1 MPVMQ
6 PVREQADKRK
16 QVAIPTVKR
25 KRWFIVLVRS
35 INIVPPTVTCVPLEL
50 LPMIPLELL
59 PMNRSCRDELIIFN
73 LFNHQFTQ
81 AKSDDIDNP
90 DRANHWRRISLQ

>member
-1 MPVMQ
+1 MSIMQ

-16 QVAIPTVKR
+16 QIAIPTVKR

-35 INIVPPTVTCVPLEL
+35 FNIVPPTVTCVPLEL
-50 LPMIPLELL
+50 LPM
-59 PMNRSCRDELIIFN
+59 NRSCRNELIIFN

>member
-1 MPVMQ
+1 MSVMQ

-35 INIVPPTVTCVPLEL
+35 FNIVRPTVTCVPLEL
-50 LPMIPLELL
+50 LPV
-59 PMNRSCRDELIIFN
+59 NRSCRDELIIFN

-90 DRANHWRRISLQ
+90 DRAYHWRWISLQ